1 MSWDEFW
8 QSVSVFQAVGWVLG
22 SLAVIA
28 FFVKGW
34 PKIRAFVKVIDALT
48 ELPTFMETTTETL
61 RGQNEKIEEIHHEVQ
76 YNNGSSVKDSIERI
90 EDHLGIQRK
99 RTTRRKPTTPKE

>member
-1 MSWDEFW
+1 MDWIEFW
-8 QSVSVFQAVGWVLG
+8 QSISVVQAVVWVLG
-22 SLAVIA
+22 ILAVIG
-28 FFVKGW
+28 FFVKAW

-48 ELPTFMETTTETL
+48 ALPAFMDDTTETL
-61 RGQNEKIEEIHHEVQ
+61 KSQDEKIAEIHHEVQ

-90 EDHLGIQRK
+90 EDHLGIERK